1 MSVLVWKKRFEKKIP
16 LKNHCSDYEC
26 DCFGSLWRLTRGRR
40 TCSHCGETGFFAFGG
55 RSMGGRN
62 GALRVRSVRL
72 LMSVAVT
79 ALGLVAFL
87 LVGPPTS
94 AVAQPIALPGKSS
107 VDANGNASDRI
118 AISVPPGTAGLAP
131 TLSFQYNNLSGNGL
145 LGMGWPL
152 GVPAVGRCPQRV
164 AQDGAMG
171 RINSDANDRFCL
183 DGQRLMALNGGTYG
197 ADGTR
202 YAREIESLSLVISRG
217 MAGKSHRAE
226 DDAAGIVCNWSA

>member
-1 MSVLVWKKRFEKKIP
+1 
-16 LKNHCSDYEC
+16 
-26 DCFGSLWRLTRGRR
+26 
-40 TCSHCGETGFFAFGG
+40 
-55 RSMGGRN
+55 MGGRN

-72 LMSVAVT
+72 LMSMAVT
-79 ALGLVAFL
+79 ALGLAAFL

-94 AVAQPIALPGKSS
+94 TVALPGKSS
-107 VDANGNASDRI
+107 VYANGNASDRI

-131 TLSFQYNNLSGNGL
+131 TLSFQYNNQSGNGL

-152 GVPAVGRCPQRV
+152 GVPAVGGCPQRV

-183 DGQRLMALNGGTYG
+183 DGQRLMALNGSTNG

-202 YAREIESLSLVISRG
+202 YAREIESLSLVISHG